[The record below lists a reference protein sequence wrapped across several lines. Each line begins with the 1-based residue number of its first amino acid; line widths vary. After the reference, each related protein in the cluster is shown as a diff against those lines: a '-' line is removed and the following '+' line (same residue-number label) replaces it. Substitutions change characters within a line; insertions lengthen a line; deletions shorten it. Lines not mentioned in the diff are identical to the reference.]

1 MKMTAKNIIKEEV
14 ILQLNRQGIIFEI
27 LNDEE
32 LNKIYEKWIEKFIGN
47 KKAPILENYKWH
59 IFSYNKKKLEGIKAT
74 EEYNNQY
81 PSDVYIFNEKL
92 DFGIKC
98 KVSENLPMIKFDEHF
113 DDIYISHYNMKW
125 TYVITHESPFIGP
138 YFSK

>member
-1 MKMTAKNIIKEEV
+1 MSMKMTAKNIIKEEV

-59 IFSYNKKKLEGIKAT
+59 IFSYNKKNLKELKLQRNTIINT
-74 EEYNNQY
+74 HQMC
-81 PSDVYIFNEKL
+81 IFL
-92 DFGIKC
+92 MR
-98 KVSENLPMIKFDEHF
+98 NLTLELNVRYQR
-113 DDIYISHYNMKW
+113 IYR
-125 TYVITHESPFIGP
+125 
-138 YFSK
+138 